1 MQTQSKL
8 FDDLAKVANGAVSTL
23 MGMKDELDILVRQ
36 RVEKFLAGADL
47 VPRDEFDAVKAM
59 AAKSREENETLAAR
73 VDALEK
79 ALKDEKGPAKKAPA
93 KKAPSKKAPARKT
106 AKKAD

>member
-23 MGMKDELDILVRQ
+23 MGMKDEIDTLVRQ

-47 VPRDEFDAVKAM
+47 VPREEFDVVKAM
-59 AAKSREENETLAAR
+59 AAKAREENEALAAR
-73 VDALEK
+73 IDALEK
-79 ALKDEKGPAKKAPA
+79 SIKAKKAPA
-93 KKAPSKKAPARKT
+93 RKAPARKT
-106 AKKAD
+106 AKPKA

>member
-23 MGMKDELDILVRQ
+23 MGMKDEIDILVRQ

-47 VPRDEFDAVKAM
+47 VPREEFDVVKAM
-59 AAKSREENETLAAR
+59 ATKAREENEALAAR
-73 VDALEK
+73 VEALEK
-79 ALKDEKGPAKKAPA
+79 ALKAKKAPA
-93 KKAPSKKAPARKT
+93 KKAATRKT
-106 AKKAD
+106 AKPKNAS